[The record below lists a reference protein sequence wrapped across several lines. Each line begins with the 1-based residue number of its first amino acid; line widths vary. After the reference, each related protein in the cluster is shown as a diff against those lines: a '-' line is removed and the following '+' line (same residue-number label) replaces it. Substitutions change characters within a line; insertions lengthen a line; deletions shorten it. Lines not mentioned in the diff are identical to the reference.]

1 MSTRSDTTVRTAAL
15 LPTDLIRLRNY
26 TRAAGYADRILK
38 GAMPADLSVQAP
50 TKYKIVINLKTAE
63 ALSLTVRPRCSP
75 VPMS

>member
-1 MSTRSDTTVRTAAL
+1 
-15 LPTDLIRLRNY
+15 LRNY

-38 GAMPADLSVQAP
+38 GAMLADSSVQAS

-63 ALSLTVRPRCSP
+63 ALSLTGRPRCSP